1 MKKRNRISIIY
12 IYTYTYIYLKVYAG
26 YVIEDG
32 EINREATAKSDG
44 VKYTKK
50 VDIWALGI
58 ILYQIVFGSQPYSNV
73 PGWHS
78 QILSDRYKSMHVLG
92 GKVSKM
98 KAIANPNLPVE
109 FPPVDNLDEDLL
121 VNIILNIPEKKLSI
135 LI

>member
-1 MKKRNRISIIY
+1 M
-12 IYTYTYIYLKVYAG
+12 
-26 YVIEDG
+26 
-32 EINREATAKSDG
+32 
-44 VKYTKK
+44 
-50 VDIWALGI
+50 
-58 ILYQIVFGSQPYSNV
+58 QF
-73 PGWHS
+73 
-78 QILSDRYKSMHVLG
+78 LG

>member
-1 MKKRNRISIIY
+1 MYQVDTVRY
-12 IYTYTYIYLKVYAG
+12 CLT
-26 YVIEDG
+26 D
-32 EINREATAKSDG
+32 IN
-44 VKYTKK
+44 
-50 VDIWALGI
+50 LC
-58 ILYQIVFGSQPYSNV
+58 F
-73 PGWHS
+73 
-78 QILSDRYKSMHVLG
+78 LG

>member
-1 MKKRNRISIIY
+1 M
-12 IYTYTYIYLKVYAG
+12 KVYAG

-32 EINREATAKSDG
+32 EINREATAQSDG

-58 ILYQIVFGSQPYSNV
+58 ILYQIVFGSQPFSNV
-73 PGWHS
+73 PGCHRTVIYIVNIS
-78 QILSDRYKSMHVLG
+78 MLSLG

-98 KAIANPNLPVE
+98 KAIANPKLPVE

-121 VNIILNIPEKKLSI
+121 VQPNHTDHRINIREF
-135 LI
+135 